1 MKANTS
7 IIEKESIRFLINLS
21 QLFLGTAFIPQ
32 IEFNELCISAK
43 IVVAPKIEIPKLTKA
58 ADLEESVFSAFS
70 IIERRASVLQGP
82 QSVVVGHKV
91 DWPNP
96 YGKRHRQ

>member
-1 MKANTS
+1 MVNVIRRMKANTS

-32 IEFNELCISAK
+32 IEFSELCISAK

-70 IIERRASVLQGP
+70 IIERRA
-82 QSVVVGHKV
+82 
-91 DWPNP
+91 
-96 YGKRHRQ
+96 

>member
-1 MKANTS
+1 MRLLVMVNVIRRMKANTS

-70 IIERRASVLQGP
+70 IIERRASVTSGP
-82 QSVVVGHKV
+82 TIGCS
-91 DWPNP
+91 WT
-96 YGKRHRQ
+96 

>member
-7 IIEKESIRFLINLS
+7 IMEKESILFLINLS

-32 IEFNELCISAK
+32 IVFNELCISAK
-43 IVVAPKIEIPKLTKA
+43 IVVAPKIEMPKLTMA

-70 IIERRASVLQGP
+70 IMERSASVISGP
-82 QSVVVGHKV
+82 TMGC
-91 DWPNP
+91 NCT
-96 YGKRHRQ
+96 

>member
-58 ADLEESVFSAFS
+58 ADLEESVFYAFS
-70 IIERRASVLQGP
+70 IIERRASVTSGP
-82 QSVVVGHKV
+82 TIGCS
-91 DWPNP
+91 WT
-96 YGKRHRQ
+96 

>member
-1 MKANTS
+1 MVNVIRRMKANTS

-43 IVVAPKIEIPKLTKA
+43 IVVAPK
-58 ADLEESVFSAFS
+58 
-70 IIERRASVLQGP
+70 
-82 QSVVVGHKV
+82 
-91 DWPNP
+91 
-96 YGKRHRQ
+96 